1 MEPLARIDD
10 ETITGSDFL
19 GYLKLSNQYPH
30 LMERMIRRKV
40 LVHAA
45 RRRRLDAGPEE
56 IQRAADDFR
65 RCMGLHRALDA
76 RRWLAQSDLTP
87 DDFERFIV
95 EHVLVTKLVDLLVA
109 PENIEDYFRR
119 NRPRFESVD
128 LVHIMV
134 EDEATAQEIA
144 SIVRETPEEFEALAR
159 RHSLDA
165 DTRDEG
171 GRIAELRRGSLPE
184 EIEGRVFAA
193 GPGDILGPFA
203 LHDSDVYE
211 IIRVDARRP
220 PVLDDATRER
230 IAELIQDEWLA
241 EQIREHSVGFS
252 PNATEV
258 ACEFSAVGEG

>member
-1 MEPLARIDD
+1 MKTLVRIDD
-10 ETITGSDFL
+10 ETITESDFL

-45 RRRRLDAGPEE
+45 RRRRLSAGPEE

-65 RCMGLHRALDA
+65 RCMGLHRALDS
-76 RRWLAQSDLTP
+76 RRWMSQSNLTA
-87 DDFERFIV
+87 DDFEGFIV
-95 EHVLVTKLVDLLVA
+95 EHVLVAKLVDLLVA

-128 LVHIMV
+128 LAHIVM
-134 EDEATAQEIA
+134 EDEVAAGEIA
-144 SIVRETPEEFEALAR
+144 ALVRDAPDQFEALAR
-159 RHSLDA
+159 RYSLDA
-165 DTRDEG
+165 DTRDSG

-184 EIEGRVFAA
+184 EIEERVFAA
-193 GPGDILGPFA
+193 DPGDILGPFP

-230 IAELIQDEWLA
+230 IAELIQEEWLA
-241 EQIREHSVGFS
+241 RQIREHSVGFS
-252 PNATEV
+252 PATNV
-258 ACEFSAVGEG
+258 TCDFSAAGEG